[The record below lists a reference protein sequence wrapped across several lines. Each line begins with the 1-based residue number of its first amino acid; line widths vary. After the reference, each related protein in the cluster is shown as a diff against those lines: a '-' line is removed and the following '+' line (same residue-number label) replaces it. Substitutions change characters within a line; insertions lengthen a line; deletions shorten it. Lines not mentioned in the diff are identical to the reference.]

1 MRHRNATKTLGRRT
15 SSRIAMLTSLA
26 ASIILHEKV
35 KTTETKA
42 KVVRSLVERSITDG
56 KKSTLASRR
65 NLMKRFASENPVNKI
80 LDVLGP
86 RYMDRNGG
94 YTRIIKMGTR
104 KGDGAPVVQIELV

>member
-1 MRHRNATKTLGRRT
+1 
-15 SSRIAMLTSLA
+15 MLTSLA

-56 KKSTLASRR
+56 KISSLASRR
-65 NLMKRFASENPVNKI
+65 KLLKRFSSENPVNKI
-80 LDVLGP
+80 LDVLAP
-86 RYMDRNGG
+86 RYLDRNGG

>member
-1 MRHRNATKTLGRRT
+1 MRHRNAVKTLGRTT
-15 SSRIAMLTSLA
+15 SARNAMLTSLA

-56 KKSTLASRR
+56 KINSLASRR
-65 NLMKRFASENPVNKI
+65 KLLKRFASENPVNKI

-86 RYMDRNGG
+86 RYLDRQGG

>member
-1 MRHRNATKTLGRRT
+1 MRHRNAVKTLGRRT
-15 SSRIAMLTSLA
+15 STRNAMLTSLA

-56 KKSTLASRR
+56 KISSLASRR
-65 NLMKRFASENPVNKI
+65 KLLKRFSSENPVNKI
-80 LDVLGP
+80 LDVLAP
-86 RYMDRNGG
+86 RYLDRNGG

>member
-1 MRHRNATKTLGRRT
+1 
-15 SSRIAMLTSLA
+15 MLTSLA

-56 KKSTLASRR
+56 KVSTLASRR
-65 NLMKRFASENPVNKI
+65 KLMKRFSSENPVNKI
-80 LDVLGP
+80 LDILGP
-86 RYMDRNGG
+86 RYAERNGG